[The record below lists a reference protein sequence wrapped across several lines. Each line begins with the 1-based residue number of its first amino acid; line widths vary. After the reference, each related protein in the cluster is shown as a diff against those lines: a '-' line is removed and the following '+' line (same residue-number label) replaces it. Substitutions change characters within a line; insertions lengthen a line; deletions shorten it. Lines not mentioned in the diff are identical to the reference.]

1 MRRLTVAGLFAIL
14 LATGACKR
22 SAKNAA
28 PAELLSVL
36 SMGDPRAGAQLV
48 HGFYSLEEDKWR
60 WTAGRFGVILRPPTG
75 QGDSARNGARLEL
88 MLSIPEVVI
97 RELGSV
103 TLSAAAA
110 QIPLAPEKYTRA
122 GDYVYARDVPAGAL
136 GGDSV
141 SIEFA
146 TDKAI
151 PAGKIEQ
158 RELALVVTSV
168 GLVAKPAN

>member
-1 MRRLTVAGLFAIL
+1 MD
-14 LATGACKR
+14 
-22 SAKNAA
+22 
-28 PAELLSVL
+28 
-36 SMGDPRAGAQLV
+36 DPRAGAQLV
-48 HGFYSLEEDKWR
+48 HGFYPLEEDRWR
-60 WTAGRFGVILRPPTG
+60 WTAGRFGVILRPPT
-75 QGDSARNGARLEL
+75 SAQARPRTELRLEL
-88 MLSIPEVVI
+88 MLNIPDVVI

-103 TLSAAAA
+103 TLSATAG
-110 QIPLAPEKYTRA
+110 QSPLEPEKYTKA
-122 GDYVYARDVPAGAL
+122 GDYVYARDVPASAL

-168 GLVAKPAN
+168 GLVTKPAN